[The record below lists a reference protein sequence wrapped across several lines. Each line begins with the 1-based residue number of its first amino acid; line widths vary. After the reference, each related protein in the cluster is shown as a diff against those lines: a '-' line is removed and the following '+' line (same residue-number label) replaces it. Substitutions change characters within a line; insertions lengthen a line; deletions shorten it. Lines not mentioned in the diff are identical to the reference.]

1 MLMLINITI
10 LLRLNV
16 VNVLRLD
23 EGECH
28 RSSPAE
34 KDDHFREE
42 GTNSWND
49 TDMIYIDI
57 LLLVI
62 LIPR

>member
-1 MLMLINITI
+1 M
-10 LLRLNV
+10 LLRLKV

-28 RSSPAE
+28 HSSPAE
-34 KDDHFREE
+34 KDDHSREE

-57 LLLVI
+57 FANGDNSDKLF
-62 LIPR
+62 PH

>member
-1 MLMLINITI
+1 M
-10 LLRLNV
+10 LLRLKV

-23 EGECH
+23 EGEYHC
-28 RSSPAE
+28 SSPAA

-49 TDMIYIDI
+49 NDMIYIDI
-57 LLLVI
+57 FANGDNSDKLF
-62 LIPR
+62 PY